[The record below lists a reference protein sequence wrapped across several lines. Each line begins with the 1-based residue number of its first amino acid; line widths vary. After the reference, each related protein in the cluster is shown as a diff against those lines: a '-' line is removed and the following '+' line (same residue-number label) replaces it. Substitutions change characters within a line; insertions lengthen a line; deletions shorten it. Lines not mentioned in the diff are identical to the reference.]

1 MFERERHKAKK
12 NAAIQYIKLLG
23 LTNPENVREE
33 PDGTFS
39 HVNARGKKRILVPC
53 STFDEY
59 RKTTQGN
66 EPMQHCIGFYVFE
79 K

>member
-39 HVNARGKKRILVPC
+39 HINARGKKRILVPC
-53 STFDEY
+53 STFAEY
-59 RKTTQGN
+59 RKTAHGN